1 MNDIGKVFSHGNLVD
16 INVSM
21 WTAQKLLTAEDLGL
35 KSTDISAA
43 FSLGKKTLIPAE
55 VIAELRALENRARHI
70 LIQHS
75 FAFTFGGAR
84 FVPKKTFLDFVT
96 EIDKVIQRFDEKAD
110 DLAANYNTYRL
121 DMREEYVSA
130 AHEAYAR
137 AASLSKGMDVS
148 ENDFINNF
156 LERIEKAYPK
166 ADEIRKKFHM
176 EYNVFQVALPDI
188 SQASYEDLLEE
199 GGKVRMMQDAYQK
212 SLFNKVNS
220 FVDSCTNE
228 LRDKA
233 TAVLTR
239 FSEALNADKRINEAS
254 LTSIKNMIEEYER
267 MDFMGDTTFLNHLK
281 MFRTRCIDTFSAKT
295 ILSDKVVK
303 GMVQREL
310 KFILNVATNKS
321 AIDELAKKYREGIGI

>member
-1 MNDIGKVFSHGNLVD
+1 MSDIGKVFSHGNLVD

-75 FAFTFGGAR
+75 FTFTFGGAR
-84 FVPKKTFLDFVT
+84 FVPKKAFTEFAT
-96 EIDKVIQRFDEKAD
+96 EIDKVIEHFNNKAD
-110 DLAANYNTYRL
+110 DLAANYMTYRM
-121 DMREEYVSA
+121 DMRQEYVNA
-130 AHEAYAR
+130 AKEAYAR
-137 AASLSKGMDVS
+137 AVSLSKGLDMTKD
-148 ENDFINNF
+148 EFINNF
-156 LERIEKAYPK
+156 LERIEKSYPE
-166 ADEIRKKFHM
+166 AHEIRKKFHM

-199 GGKVRMMQDAYQK
+199 KGKVRLMQDAYQK

-220 FVDSCTNE
+220 FVDSCTSE
-228 LRDKA
+228 LRTKA

-239 FSEALNADKRINEAS
+239 FSEALDSDKRINEAS

-267 MDFMGDTTFLNHLK
+267 MDFVGDTTFLDHLK
-281 MFRTRCIDTFSAKT
+281 KFRTRCIDTFSAKT

-303 GMVQREL
+303 GMIQREL
-310 KFILNVATNKS
+310 KFILTVATDKS
-321 AIDELAKKYREGIGI
+321 AIEALAKKYRAEIGI